1 MHHALELPSF
11 CNFLSSF
18 LLVVELPFAFYRSNL
33 LDFLFYCFSFLL
45 SSENAWCEFSHF
57 ITNLIPASLPPPHH
71 PPPLSISSTMK
82 TPFHTSFLYLLL
94 TLLYLLPPTTAQGT
108 ISLALQTSNDETAA
122 SASIPFNTLFPASK
136 LQKAVSLHINSASGI
151 PISTSEVKCQC
162 FTDTAGK
169 QALAEPFGT
178 DFPGAELGAEPVAI
192 GAIFCSDE
200 TGMKTQ
206 MEGVAPAEKVE
217 VPDFVPT
224 TTKTAGA
231 ETATAT
237 PDAGKEEGPATISL
251 RFALSTDP
259 SDDSSTQMRVP
270 IDSISPFSVSNKK
283 PVFSIVALSMSGGG
297 GEGEKGDVLCQA
309 FADAEA
315 QKPIEAGFGMEEERV
330 LGGGLV
336 PVEAVGCAMLAAG
349 DFGGFRGLV
358 GLGS

>member
-1 MHHALELPSF
+1 M
-11 CNFLSSF
+11 N
-18 LLVVELPFAFYRSNL
+18 
-33 LDFLFYCFSFLL
+33 
-45 SSENAWCEFSHF
+45 
-57 ITNLIPASLPPPHH
+57 
-71 PPPLSISSTMK
+71 

-94 TLLYLLPPTTAQGT
+94 TFLYLLPPTTAQGT
-108 ISLALQTSNDETAA
+108 ISLAIQTSNDETAA

-136 LQKAVSLHINSASGI
+136 LQKAVSLHVNSVSGI
-151 PISTSEVKCQC
+151 PISPSEVKCQC
-162 FTDTAGK
+162 FTDAEGK

-192 GAIFCSDE
+192 GAVFCSDE

-259 SDDSSTQMRVP
+259 SDDSSTQMRVSV
-270 IDSISPFSVSNKK
+270 DSLVPFSADNKK
-283 PVFSIVALSMSGGG
+283 PVFSIIALSVSGGG
-297 GEGEKGDVLCQA
+297 QAPSNNVLCQA

-315 QKPIEAGFGMEEERV
+315 QKPIEAGFGKEEERI

>member
-1 MHHALELPSF
+1 
-11 CNFLSSF
+11 
-18 LLVVELPFAFYRSNL
+18 
-33 LDFLFYCFSFLL
+33 
-45 SSENAWCEFSHF
+45 
-57 ITNLIPASLPPPHH
+57 
-71 PPPLSISSTMK
+71 MK

-136 LQKAVSLHINSASGI
+136 LQKAVSIHVNSASGI
-151 PISTSEVKCQC
+151 PISTSEVRCQC
-162 FTDTAGK
+162 FADAEGK

-178 DFPGAELGAEPVAI
+178 DFPGAEIGAEPVAI

-283 PVFSIVALSMSGGG
+283 PVFSILALSMSGGG

-315 QKPIEAGFGMEEERV
+315 QKPIKAGFGMEEERV

>member
-1 MHHALELPSF
+1 
-11 CNFLSSF
+11 
-18 LLVVELPFAFYRSNL
+18 
-33 LDFLFYCFSFLL
+33 
-45 SSENAWCEFSHF
+45 
-57 ITNLIPASLPPPHH
+57 
-71 PPPLSISSTMK
+71 MK
-82 TPFHTSFLYLLL
+82 TPSHTSFLYLLIALLHLL
-94 TLLYLLPPTTAQGT
+94 TPTTAQGT

-136 LQKAVSLHINSASGI
+136 LQKAVSIHVNSASGI
-151 PISTSEVKCQC
+151 PFSTSEVKCQC
-162 FTDTAGK
+162 FTDAAGK

-192 GAIFCSDE
+192 GAVFCSDE

-206 MEGVAPAEKVE
+206 MEGVAPAAKVE

-224 TTKTAGA
+224 TTKTTGA

-270 IDSISPFSVSNKK
+270 VDSVMPFSADNKK
-283 PVFSIVALSMSGGG
+283 PVFSIVALSVSGGG
-297 GEGEKGDVLCQA
+297 QAPSNYILCQA
-309 FADAEA
+309 FADTEA

-336 PVEAVGCAMLAAG
+336 P
-349 DFGGFRGLV
+349 
-358 GLGS
+358 